1 MSTDKAAVEHAVQT
15 YFDGLYEAD
24 ADKLGSVFH
33 PTSEL
38 TFVQE
43 GKIVVWSRD
52 QWLDNV
58 RKRESA
64 KSKGSARDDAI
75 LDFDQSGPDTAYVK
89 VKCQLPPAYFTDY
102 LVFAKADGT
111 WKVAQKIFAT
121 VVKK

>member
-1 MSTDKAAVEHAVQT
+1 MSSDKAAIEAAVQT
-15 YFDGLYEAD
+15 YFDGLYESD

-38 TFVQE
+38 TFE
-43 GKIVVWSRD
+43 KDGKLVVWTRD

-64 KSKGSARDDAI
+64 KSKGLPREDAI
-75 LDFDQSGPDTAYVK
+75 LIFDQSGPATAFVK

-102 LVFAKADGT
+102 LVFAKADGG

-121 VVKK
+121 EVKK

>member
-1 MSTDKAAVEHAVQT
+1 MSSDKAAIEAAVQT
-15 YFDGLYEAD
+15 YFDGLYESD
-24 ADKLGSVFH
+24 ADKLRSVFH

-38 TFVQE
+38 TFE
-43 GKIVVWSRD
+43 KDGKIVVWTRD

-64 KSKGSARDDAI
+64 KSKGSPRDDAI
-75 LDFDQSGPDTAYVK
+75 LVFDQSGPTTAFVK

-102 LVFAKADGT
+102 LVFIKADGA
-111 WKVAQKIFAT
+111 WKVAQKLFAT

>member
-1 MSTDKAAVEHAVQT
+1 MSSDKAAIETAVQT
-15 YFDGLYEAD
+15 YFDGLYESD

-38 TFVQE
+38 TFE
-43 GKIVVWSRD
+43 KDGKIVVWTRD

-75 LDFDQSGPDTAYVK
+75 LIFDQSGPTTAFVK

-102 LVFAKADGT
+102 LVFIKADGA
-111 WKVAQKIFAT
+111 WKVAQKLFAT

>member
-1 MSTDKAAVEHAVQT
+1 MSTDKAAIEQAVQT
-15 YFDGLYEAD
+15 YFDGLYEGD
-24 ADKLGSVFH
+24 AEKLASVFH

-38 TFVQE
+38 TFAQE
-43 GKIVVWSRD
+43 GKLVVWTRD

-64 KSKGSARDDAI
+64 KSKGSARDDGI
-75 LDFDQSGPDTAYVK
+75 LVFDQSGPDTAFVK
-89 VKCQLPPAYFTDY
+89 VKCQLPPLYFTDY
-102 LVFAKADGT
+102 LAFVKADGT

>member
-1 MSTDKAAVEHAVQT
+1 MSSDKAAIEAAVQT
-15 YFDGLYEAD
+15 YFDGLYESD

-38 TFVQE
+38 TFE
-43 GKIVVWSRD
+43 KDGKIVVWTRD

-75 LDFDQSGPDTAYVK
+75 LVFDQSGPTTAFVK
-89 VKCQLPPAYFTDY
+89 MKCQLPPTYFTDY
-102 LVFAKADGT
+102 LVFIKADGA
-111 WKVAQKIFAT
+111 WKVAQKLFAT

>member
-1 MSTDKAAVEHAVQT
+1 MSTDKTAIEAAVQT

-38 TFVQE
+38 TVE
-43 GKIVVWSRD
+43 KDGKIVVWTRD

-75 LDFDQSGPDTAYVK
+75 LNFDPTGPPTATAREAAAATAPRNMPKVSLMSTTRIAMDMDTRA
-89 VKCQLPPAYFTDY
+89 A
-102 LVFAKADGT
+102 
-111 WKVAQKIFAT
+111 
-121 VVKK
+121 

>member
-1 MSTDKAAVEHAVQT
+1 MSSDKAAIEAAVQT

-24 ADKLGSVFH
+24 ADKLGLVFH

-64 KSKGSARDDAI
+64 KSKGSPRDDAI
-75 LDFDQSGPDTAYVK
+75 LDFARGKSRGKRSARLVAFCDEQEPFGLTVK
-89 VKCQLPPAYFTDY
+89 TMHNT
-102 LVFAKADGT
+102 GT
-111 WKVAQKIFAT
+111 LFVWGKFVET
-121 VVKK
+121 